1 MFDLNRWPIAQ
12 RIGRRFRSNLYILVY
27 DTNRRPIINMIGVA
41 VNRLVGMG
49 LYHCIE
55 YIFKCTLCPN
65 YDVKKTN
72 IRPNLNTMILYI
84 HVYNYLIVQVYF
96 VLLIL

>member
-1 MFDLNRWPIAQ
+1 MFDLNRWPIVQ

-49 LYHCIE
+49 LKGCESANVRTSEGSVCLLFGVYYSGFPQRLE
-55 YIFKCTLCPN
+55 
-65 YDVKKTN
+65 
-72 IRPNLNTMILYI
+72 NLENGHGT
-84 HVYNYLIVQVYF
+84 
-96 VLLIL
+96 